1 MPEAKA
7 RRADAEQN
15 RSAIIEAA
23 AQALAVD
30 GEVSLNAIA
39 KLAGV
44 GNATLY
50 RHFPTREAL
59 ILEVYRREVCV
70 LAETADELL
79 QRHNPGQA
87 LERWVARLAQYAM
100 TKHGLAQALRTVTA
114 SEISE
119 DSLFAETY
127 QPIVAA
133 LGRLLSAA
141 EAAGVVRTGLTRT
154 MSSLRSLACGR
165 LIRPQTGK
173 RGPVRCTGW
182 FSPAS
187 RLGSACA
194 RASHVRS
201 RTAGRP
207 WLGGAGPS

>member
-50 RHFPTREAL
+50 RHFPTREVL
-59 ILEVYRREVCV
+59 ILEVYRREVRV

-79 QRHNPGQA
+79 QRHDPGEA
-87 LERWVARLAQYAM
+87 LERWIARLAQYAM

-141 EAAGVVRTGLTRT
+141 EAAGVVRAGLNPDDVILAFAGLWEIDPASDWKTRARALYRLVFTGLE
-154 MSSLRSLACGR
+154 
-165 LIRPQTGK
+165 
-173 RGPVRCTGW
+173 
-182 FSPAS
+182 
-187 RLGSACA
+187 A
-194 RASHVRS
+194 R
-201 RTAGRP
+201 
-207 WLGGAGPS
+207 

>member
-30 GEVSLNAIA
+30 GAVSLNAIA

-59 ILEVYRREVCV
+59 ILEVYRREVRA

-79 QRHNPGQA
+79 QRHDPGQA

-119 DSLFAETY
+119 NSLFAETY

-133 LGRLLSAA
+133 LGRLLWRPSTRWTTNQRQPSRRGRRMAQIGTAA
-141 EAAGVVRTGLTRT
+141 RTIV
-154 MSSLRSLACGR
+154 M
-165 LIRPQTGK
+165 P
-173 RGPVRCTGW
+173 
-182 FSPAS
+182 SPS
-187 RLGSACA
+187 
-194 RASHVRS
+194 
-201 RTAGRP
+201 
-207 WLGGAGPS
+207 

>member
-23 AQALAVD
+23 GQALAVD
-30 GEVSLNAIA
+30 GAVSLNAIA

-59 ILEVYRREVCV
+59 ILEVYRREVRV

-79 QRHNPGQA
+79 QRHDPGQA

-119 DSLFAETY
+119 NSLFAETY

-133 LGRLLSAA
+133 LGRLLLWRAA
-141 EAAGVVRTGLTRT
+141 VPAGLLSDQRQTPATPRAPYGAVVNAHSGRQ
-154 MSSLRSLACGR
+154 SS
-165 LIRPQTGK
+165 P
-173 RGPVRCTGW
+173 
-182 FSPAS
+182 SP
-187 RLGSACA
+187 
-194 RASHVRS
+194 RAS
-201 RTAGRP
+201 
-207 WLGGAGPS
+207 

>member
-15 RSAIIEAA
+15 RGAIIEAA

-59 ILEVYRREVCV
+59 ILEVYRREVRV

-79 QRHNPGQA
+79 QRHDPGQA

-119 DSLFAETY
+119 DSLFAQTY

-141 EAAGVVRTGLTRT
+141 EAAGVVRAGLNPDDVILAFAGLWEIDPASDWKTRARALYWLVFTGLE
-154 MSSLRSLACGR
+154 
-165 LIRPQTGK
+165 
-173 RGPVRCTGW
+173 
-182 FSPAS
+182 
-187 RLGSACA
+187 A
-194 RASHVRS
+194 R
-201 RTAGRP
+201 
-207 WLGGAGPS
+207 

>member
-15 RSAIIEAA
+15 RSTIIEAA

-59 ILEVYRREVCV
+59 ILEVYRREVRV

-79 QRHNPGQA
+79 QRHDPGQA

-141 EAAGVVRTGLTRT
+141 EAAGVVRAGLNPNDVILAFAGLWEIDPTSDWKRRARALYRLVFTGLE
-154 MSSLRSLACGR
+154 
-165 LIRPQTGK
+165 
-173 RGPVRCTGW
+173 
-182 FSPAS
+182 
-187 RLGSACA
+187 A
-194 RASHVRS
+194 R
-201 RTAGRP
+201 
-207 WLGGAGPS
+207 

>member
-59 ILEVYRREVCV
+59 ILEVYRREVRV
-70 LAETADELL
+70 LAETADGLL
-79 QRHNPGQA
+79 QRHDPGQA

-141 EAAGVVRTGLTRT
+141 EAAGVVRAGLNPDDVILALAGLWEIDPASDWKMRARALYRLVFTGLE
-154 MSSLRSLACGR
+154 
-165 LIRPQTGK
+165 
-173 RGPVRCTGW
+173 
-182 FSPAS
+182 
-187 RLGSACA
+187 A
-194 RASHVRS
+194 R
-201 RTAGRP
+201 
-207 WLGGAGPS
+207 

>member
-23 AQALAVD
+23 GQALAVD
-30 GEVSLNAIA
+30 GAVSLNAIA

-59 ILEVYRREVCV
+59 ILEVYRREVRA

-79 QRHNPGQA
+79 QRHDPGQA

-119 DSLFAETY
+119 NSLFAETY

-133 LGRLLSAA
+133 LGRLLAVACRRTRWTTFGSAPDA
-141 EAAGVVRTGLTRT
+141 SHTEG
-154 MSSLRSLACGR
+154 ACGAGR
-165 LIRPQTGK
+165 E
-173 RGPVRCTGW
+173 RG
-182 FSPAS
+182 
-187 RLGSACA
+187 A
-194 RASHVRS
+194 RAVNR
-201 RTAGRP
+201 RLRLAP
-207 WLGGAGPS
+207 VD

>member
-59 ILEVYRREVCV
+59 ILEVYRREVSV

-79 QRHNPGQA
+79 QRHDPGQA

-141 EAAGVVRTGLTRT
+141 EAAGVVRAGLNPDDVILAFAGLWEIDPTSDWKMRARALYRLVFTGLE
-154 MSSLRSLACGR
+154 
-165 LIRPQTGK
+165 
-173 RGPVRCTGW
+173 
-182 FSPAS
+182 
-187 RLGSACA
+187 A
-194 RASHVRS
+194 R
-201 RTAGRP
+201 
-207 WLGGAGPS
+207 